1 MGFDK
6 EFEVYEMGP
15 SHEREGFEGRSR
27 SVQTD
32 EAFQSVL
39 KIFENNQKTI
49 LSEIKKLPYQIRTQ
63 SRTRSRTG
71 SYKLTPRVK
80 DLFKL
85 IQVEIDRAI
94 TVLSGL
100 KNQESLKL
108 IPHATVNKRMQPIL
122 KIMDTTFTAL
132 GKFDD
137 QEIVVGHF
145 HAHIQKISEFI
156 QDED

>member
-1 MGFDK
+1 MRWGLVMR
-6 EFEVYEMGP
+6 EEVLLVD
-15 SHEREGFEGRSR
+15 SR

-32 EAFQSVL
+32 EDFQSVL
-39 KIFENNQKTI
+39 KIFENNQKKV

-85 IQVEIDRAI
+85 IQAEIDRAI
-94 TVLSGL
+94 AVLSGL

-108 IPHATVNKRMQPIL
+108 ISHTTVNKRMQPIL
-122 KIMDTTFTAL
+122 KIMDITFTAL